1 MIIFL
6 RIESQKIDRQKKAR
20 YRKQWN
26 IRDVF
31 LLEITIEHDMEG
43 LENPWASLLFVLHL
57 FLNYKAYTGKLP
69 ELKNYMH

>member
-1 MIIFL
+1 MIIFIT
-6 RIESQKIDRQKKAR
+6 IERPKDRDRKKAR

-26 IRDVF
+26 ITDVF
-31 LLEITIEHDMEG
+31 LLEITVEHNMEG

-57 FLNYKAYTGKLP
+57 FLNYKAYAEKLP